1 MGRREVGS
9 GAEPPARGWRVA
21 DDRACRAVA
30 AGAGSG
36 TGFADVTGVCGT
48 LARHVGSVPEVEAPG
63 PHRLVFLVPA
73 AAPCPGGL
81 AAAADELAAEGLSV
95 RVDDRGTPG
104 RPGPWEVVVVE
115 AR

>member
-1 MGRREVGS
+1 VGRREVES
-9 GAEPPARGWRVA
+9 GAEPPARGRRGA
-21 DDRACRAVA
+21 GDRARRGVVA
-30 AGAGSG
+30 LALSG

-48 LARHVGSVPEVEAPG
+48 LAQHVGSEPEVEEHG

-73 AAPCPGGL
+73 AAPWPGGL
-81 AAAADELAAEGLSV
+81 AAAADELAAKGLSV